1 MYDVSCDK
9 DNPGEGGFAVY
20 HWHPGELATLE
31 AGWPFCGAGSKGLR
45 LDAIDKPPGDF
56 SQADLR
62 ANYSMYR
69 SYSWQ

>member
-1 MYDVSCDK
+1 MTSVAIK
-9 DNPGEGGFAVY
+9 IILAKAVLLSITGTQGN
-20 HWHPGELATLE
+20 WQTPE
-31 AGWPFCGAGSKGLR
+31 AGWPLCGAGSKGLR